1 MRSCHADAYKRLK
14 YALTHPKYK
23 FDNIKDVKKVSGDVA
38 MVLLDHP
45 IQDGRIDSNVV
56 APLQSKAKMLLS
68 HPICAGVSN
77 PIFSDQIYS
86 HCASGVY
93 FRYEL

>member
-1 MRSCHADAYKRLK
+1 M
-14 YALTHPKYK
+14 HPKYK

-38 MVLLDHP
+38 MVLLGHP
-45 IQDGRIDSNVV
+45 IQNGRIDSIVV

-86 HCASGVY
+86 CCASGVY